1 MAGFLIPTAG
11 RALMALTRALPTI
24 GATTAVGGAIGVGA
38 GRIGSALGLTQTD
51 EEVAA
56 SRGYDLNKDKVEKTG
71 KIGDWYRDLATGT
84 NTAAINEL
92 AETNAIDQVNQNTST
107 RRGDLVQR
115 SSQLEGKFKDED
127 LRRQAGETEQE
138 VRDRLERASGKMD
151 VSELI
156 ALNPTVSRATLGS
169 NPSMA
174 AVQAEI
180 ERTSPMSATNIE
192 KKKDTRY
199 EDTIKY
205 QADLMGYN
213 ERKSDAQLAFQR
225 EQSNLN
231 RQENIQLR
239 MMDSSD
245 RRADRRSA
253 DLRADRKERQMMI
266 LQMIKGIQ
274 QGVSAI

>member
-11 RALMALTRALPTI
+11 KLLMGLTKALPTLAAGTAGV
-24 GATTAVGGAIGVGA
+24 GALGVGA
-38 GRIGSALGLTQTD
+38 GRVGSALGLTQTD

-56 SRGYDLNKDKVEKTG
+56 GRGYDLNKDKVEKTG

-115 SSQLEGKFKDED
+115 SSQLEGKFTDED

-138 VRDRLERASGKMD
+138 VRDRLERADGKMD

-156 ALNPTVSRATLGS
+156 ALNPTVNRDSLGS

-174 AVQAEI
+174 AVRAEI
-180 ERTSPMSATNIE
+180 EKTSPMSATNLE
-192 KKKDTRY
+192 GKKDKRY
-199 EDTIKY
+199 EDTLKY
-205 QADLMGYN
+205 QAELMGYN

-225 EQSNLN
+225 EQNNLN

-253 DLRADRKERQMMI
+253 NLRADRKERQMMI
-266 LQMIKGIQ
+266 LQMIKGLQ
-274 QGVSAI
+274 QGAMSI

>member
-1 MAGFLIPTAG
+1 MAGFLIPTAAK
-11 RALMALTRALPTI
+11 ALMALTRALPTI

-84 NTAAINEL
+84 DTAAINEI

-115 SSQLEGKFKDED
+115 SGQLEGKFTDED

-138 VRDRLERASGKMD
+138 VRDRHERASGKMD

-192 KKKDTRY
+192 AKKDTRY
-199 EDTIKY
+199 TDTLKY
-205 QADLMGYN
+205 QADLMAYN
-213 ERKSDAQLAFQR
+213 ERKSDAQLAYQR
-225 EQSNLN
+225 EQSNMN

-253 DLRADRKERQMMI
+253 NLRADRKERQMMI
-266 LQMIKGIQ
+266 LQMIKGLQ
-274 QGVSAI
+274 QGAMSI

>member
-1 MAGFLIPTAG
+1 MAGFLIPTAAK
-11 RALMALTRALPTI
+11 ALMALTRALPTI

-56 SRGYDLNKDKVEKTG
+56 GRGYDLNKDKVEKTG

-84 NTAAINEL
+84 DTAAINEI

-115 SSQLEGKFKDED
+115 SGQLEGKFTDED

-138 VRDRLERASGKMD
+138 VRDRHERASGKMD

-192 KKKDTRY
+192 AKKDTRY
-199 EDTIKY
+199 TDTLKY
-205 QADLMGYN
+205 QADLMAYN
-213 ERKSDAQLAFQR
+213 ERKSDAQLAYQR
-225 EQSNLN
+225 EQSNMN